1 MIVSQS
7 REDFI
12 RAVFRTMSGWRMV
25 TIRAPAGIFRRELR
39 TPIALNLLLAT
50 LVAAAAATTAGADDR
65 AGSNFSSAPLLLTL
79 ENQPESV
86 YAPPE
91 PPTEEQGINQGA
103 VHVDLSVRYMTD
115 YIFRGLDRSDG
126 VGLSL
131 NPTVPPVDDAKTFG
145 NEDAPNLQ
153 FDAKLSFD
161 LGKLPHPYIGL
172 FTNVYNSDPISRFQE
187 VRPIFGAE
195 WTIRPLILEG
205 GHQTFF

>member
-1 MIVSQS
+1 
-7 REDFI
+7 
-12 RAVFRTMSGWRMV
+12 
-25 TIRAPAGIFRRELR
+25 
-39 TPIALNLLLAT
+39 
-50 LVAAAAATTAGADDR
+50 
-65 AGSNFSSAPLLLTL
+65 
-79 ENQPESV
+79 
-86 YAPPE
+86 
-91 PPTEEQGINQGA
+91 
-103 VHVDLSVRYMTD
+103 D

-131 NPTVPPVDDAKTFG
+131 NPTVPPVDDAKKFG

-205 GHQTFF
+205 GHQTFLFPEREDINTSEIFGRITLDDSYFFRTDHPLFSPYVFAAYDYDRYNGW